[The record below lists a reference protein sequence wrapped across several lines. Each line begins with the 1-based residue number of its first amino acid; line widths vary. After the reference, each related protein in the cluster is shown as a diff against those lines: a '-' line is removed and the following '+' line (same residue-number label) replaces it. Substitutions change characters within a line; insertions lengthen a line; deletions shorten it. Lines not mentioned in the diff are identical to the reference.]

1 MKLLFRR
8 LLPGVASTWAHVGDG
23 WGPNQITAGAVL
35 GHFWS
40 QVRSKLGQV
49 GPKLVSESMLEGSRG
64 ALGGAQT
71 SKIDFNS
78 LVAANMG
85 PSWGQAGAKLA
96 PASDQ

>member
-1 MKLLFRR
+1 MGAKSNYSRGRVGALLE
-8 LLPGVASTWAHVGDG
+8 P
-23 WGPNQITAGAVL
+23 
-35 GHFWS
+35 
-40 QVRSKLGQV
+40 SKVQV
-49 GPKLVSESMLEGSRG
+49 GPKLVSESMLEGFRG

-85 PSWGQAGAKLA
+85 PSWRQAGANLA